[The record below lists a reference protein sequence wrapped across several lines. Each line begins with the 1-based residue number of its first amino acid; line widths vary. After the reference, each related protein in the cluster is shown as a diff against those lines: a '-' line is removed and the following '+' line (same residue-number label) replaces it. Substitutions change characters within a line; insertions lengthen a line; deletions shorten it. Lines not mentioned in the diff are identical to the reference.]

1 MIRLEVFS
9 PSLEAL
15 CMPIMLYIFALQ
27 HSDTHDS
34 FNNYTLAQSI
44 MASNNREKSHTYIL
58 SGF

>member
-34 FNNYTLAQSI
+34 FLMEMVQCSLKT
-44 MASNNREKSHTYIL
+44 TFFL
-58 SGF
+58 SVLYLVSFF